1 MMALRRPVAV
11 AALWLAAGAFC
22 GLAAQTVS
30 KRRIAQSETPAEAAL
45 RELLAAAQLALD
57 NKDYA
62 AAIQKYSEYI
72 AKKPEDAAAHV
83 DLGYAYTA
91 LGQRDSAIA
100 EYRKAIELDAKM
112 ADAYRNL
119 GLALL
124 RAKPAEAVEPLRHYV
139 ELRPG
144 EGQPRFLLG
153 LALEGSGQYAAAIE
167 QFEAGETAEPKNAGE
182 YHLHL
187 GRCYLALNGR
197 ASSAET
203 EFRAAIRDLPAG
215 MPDASDV
222 RLGLAQSLIAQKKNA
237 EAAAALE
244 EYLKLKPDD
253 KAAHL
258 ERAGLLAGL
267 DKPDEAIAE
276 LDRASAGAPEDLA
289 SLKVRSS
296 IYFQM
301 KKYDDAIAALQKAVL
316 LAPEDADL
324 HARLGHLWLEKKNYA
339 FAVRELV
346 ASCRLDSRSTDTLRD
361 LLAAE
366 FASGNYPAALQGLD
380 LLAQRETPNARA
392 WFVRGVCYDKL
403 GQKKEAIAAYKR
415 FLEMNAGQANDEY
428 FQASVRVRAL
438 ERELKEK

>member
-1 MMALRRPVAV
+1 MMALRRPIAV

-22 GLAAQTVS
+22 GLAAQTIS
-30 KRRIAQSETPAEAAL
+30 RRRIAQNETPAEAAL
-45 RELLAAAQLALD
+45 RQLLAAAQLALD

-62 AAIQKYSEYI
+62 SAVQKYSEYI
-72 AKKPEDAAAHV
+72 AKKPEDATAHL

-91 LGQRDSAIA
+91 LDQRDNAIL
-100 EYRKAIELDAKM
+100 EYRKAIELDPKM

-124 RAKPAEAVEPLRHYV
+124 RSQPAEAVEPLRKYV

-167 QFEAGETAEPKNAGE
+167 QFQAGETAGPKNAGQ

-187 GRCYLALNGR
+187 GRCYLALNDR
-197 ASSAET
+197 ATSAEA
-203 EFRAAIRDLPAG
+203 EFRAAMRDLPVG

-222 RLGLAQSLIAQKKNA
+222 RLGLAQSLIAQKKTV

-253 KAAHL
+253 KAARFDRASLL
-258 ERAGLLAGL
+258 EGLG
-267 DKPDEAIAE
+267 KPDEAIAE

-289 SLKVRSS
+289 SLRLRSS

-301 KKYDDAIAALQKAVL
+301 KKYDDAIAVLQKAVV
-316 LAPEDADL
+316 LAPQDAEL
-324 HARLGHLWLEKKNYA
+324 HARLGHLWFEKKNYPI
-339 FAVRELV
+339 AVRELAV
-346 ASCRLDSRSTDTLRD
+346 SFRLDSRSTDTLRD
-361 LLAAE
+361 LLAAQ

-380 LLAQRETPNARA
+380 LLAQRETPDARA

-403 GQKKEAIAAYKR
+403 GQKKEAIEAYKR
-415 FLEMNAGQANDEY
+415 FLEINAGQANDEY

>member
-22 GLAAQTVS
+22 GLPGQTVS
-30 KRRIAQSETPAEAAL
+30 KRRITQKETPAQATL
-45 RELLAAAQLALD
+45 RKLLSAAQLALD
-57 NKDYA
+57 NKDYTA
-62 AAIQKYSEYI
+62 AVQNYSEYI
-72 AKKPEDAAAHV
+72 AKKPEDATAHL

-91 LGQRDSAIA
+91 LEQWDNAIA
-100 EYRKAIELDAKM
+100 EYRKAIELDPKM
-112 ADAYRNL
+112 SDAYRNL

-124 RAKPAEAVEPLRHYV
+124 RSKPAEAVEPLRQYV
-139 ELRPG
+139 KLTPG
-144 EGQPRFLLG
+144 EGQPRFFLG

-167 QFEAGETAEPKNAGE
+167 QFEAGETADPKSAGQ

-187 GRCYLALNGR
+187 GRCYLALNDR
-197 ASSAET
+197 ASSAEA

-215 MPDASDV
+215 MLDASDA
-222 RLGLAQSLIAQKKNA
+222 RLGLAQSLIAQEKNA

-244 EYLKLKPDD
+244 EYLKLKPED
-253 KAAHL
+253 KAARFD
-258 ERAGLLAGL
+258 RASLLAGL

-276 LDRASAGAPEDLA
+276 LDRASAGAPEALA
-289 SLKVRSS
+289 SLRLRSS

-301 KKYDDAIAALQKAVL
+301 KKYDDAIVVLQKAVV
-316 LAPEDADL
+316 LAPQDPEL
-324 HARLGHLWLEKKNYA
+324 HARLGHLWLEKKNYP
-339 FAVRELV
+339 FAVRELA
-346 ASCRLDSRSTDTLRD
+346 ASFRMDSRSTDTLRD
-361 LLAAE
+361 LLAAQ

-380 LLAQRETPNARA
+380 LLAQRETPDARA
-392 WFVRGVCYDKL
+392 GFVRGVCYDKL
-403 GQKKEAIAAYKR
+403 GQKKEAIEAYRK